1 MRRSFLL
8 FRSFLSF
15 LSFLS
20 FPSSRQATGPR
31 LRATSLL
38 VVGAVCL
45 LGALALAG
53 CGVTTTNVGGGG
65 DGSQP
70 TATSGVNH
78 GGTMSVKPCPGASV
92 TSAPSPTIVLTLK
105 DSYKTTQ
112 VHVGDTLEVQLDAKT
127 HWTTPA
133 HGATSVLAAIQP
145 QGGMDE
151 ASQTCQWF
159 YKAAATGKVTLDF
172 TGAPLCDP
180 TQACPAIARAEQ
192 FTIQVS

>member
-1 MRRSFLL
+1 M
-8 FRSFLSF
+8 FRSF
-15 LSFLS
+15 
-20 FPSSRQATGPR
+20 SSSQQLKKPR
-31 LRATSLL
+31 VRSTILL
-38 VVGAVCL
+38 AVGALCL
-45 LGALALAG
+45 VGALALAG

-70 TATSGVNH
+70 TATPGINNS
-78 GGTMSVKPCPGASV
+78 GTMSVKPCPGNSV
-92 TSAPSPTIVLTLK
+92 TASPSATIVLTVK

-112 VHVGDTLEVQLDAKT
+112 AHVGDTIEVQLDAKT
-127 HWTTPA
+127 HWATPA
-133 HGATSVLAAIQP
+133 HDAAPALAAIQP
-145 QGGMDE
+145 QGGMDD

-159 YKAAATGKVTLDF
+159 YKAAAPGKATLDF

>member
-1 MRRSFLL
+1 MHRSFLL
-8 FRSFLSF
+8 FRSF
-15 LSFLS
+15 
-20 FPSSRQATGPR
+20 SSSQRVNKPR
-31 LRATSLL
+31 IGSKTLL
-38 VVGAVCL
+38 VVGAACL

-65 DGSQP
+65 DGSQQ
-70 TATSGVNH
+70 TATPGINN
-78 GGTMSVKPCPGASV
+78 GGTMSVKPCPGNSV
-92 TSAPSPTIVLTLK
+92 TSAPSATVVLTVK

-112 VHVGDTLEVQLDAKT
+112 AHVGDTIEVQLDAKT
-127 HWTTPA
+127 HWSTPA
-133 HGATSVLAAIQP
+133 HDAAPALTAIQP

-159 YKAAATGKVTLDF
+159 YKAAAPGNATLNF

>member
-15 LSFLS
+15 LSFLP
-20 FPSSRQATGPR
+20 FPSSRQATRPR
-31 LRATSLL
+31 VRATLLL

-45 LGALALAG
+45 LGALVLAG
-53 CGVTTTNVGGGG
+53 CGVTTNIGGGG

-78 GGTMSVKPCPGASV
+78 GGTMSVKPCPGGSV
-92 TSAPSPTIVLTLK
+92 TSAPTPTIVLTLK

-112 VHVGDTLEVQLDAKT
+112 AHVGDTLEVQLDAKT

-133 HGATSVLAAIQP
+133 HDTSPALAPIQP

-180 TQACPAIARAEQ
+180 NQACPAIARAEH
-192 FTIQVS
+192 FTIQIS

>member
-1 MRRSFLL
+1 MRRSSLL
-8 FRSFLSF
+8 FRSFS
-15 LSFLS
+15 
-20 FPSSRQATGPR
+20 SSRQVKRPR
-31 LRATSLL
+31 VRSTLLL

-45 LGALALAG
+45 LGALALVG

-65 DGSQP
+65 DGSQA
-70 TATSGVNH
+70 TATPGINN
-78 GGTMSVKPCPGASV
+78 GGTMSVKPCPGNSV
-92 TSAPSPTIVLTLK
+92 TSNPSATIVLTVK

-112 VHVGDTLEVQLDAKT
+112 AHVGDTIEVRLDAKT
-127 HWTTPA
+127 HWATPA
-133 HGATSVLAAIQP
+133 PDATSALAAIQP
-145 QGGMDE
+145 QGGMDD

-159 YKAAATGKVTLDF
+159 YKAAAPGKVTLDF

>member
-1 MRRSFLL
+1 MHRSSRL
-8 FRSFLSF
+8 FRSVS
-15 LSFLS
+15 
-20 FPSSRQATGPR
+20 SSRQVKTPR
-31 LRATSLL
+31 IRSTALL

-70 TATSGVNH
+70 TATSGINN
-78 GGTMSVKPCPGASV
+78 GGTMSVRPCPGNSVASNP
-92 TSAPSPTIVLTLK
+92 AATIVLTVK

-112 VHVGDTLEVQLDAKT
+112 AHVGDTIEVQLDTKT
-127 HWTTPA
+127 HWASPA
-133 HGATSVLAAIQP
+133 HDAAPALAAIQP

-151 ASQTCQWF
+151 ATQTCQWF
-159 YKAAATGKVTLDF
+159 YTAAAPGKVTLDF
-172 TGAPLCDP
+172 TGAPLCESNAP
-180 TQACPAIARAEQ
+180 CPAIARAEQ

>member
-1 MRRSFLL
+1 MHRSSPL
-8 FRSFLSF
+8 FRSF
-15 LSFLS
+15 
-20 FPSSRQATGPR
+20 SSSQQVKKPR
-31 LRATSLL
+31 VRSAMLL
-38 VVGAVCL
+38 AVGAACL

-53 CGVTTTNVGGGG
+53 CGVTTTNVGGAG

-70 TATSGVNH
+70 TATSGINN
-78 GGTMSVKPCPGASV
+78 GGTMSVRPCPGNSVASSP
-92 TSAPSPTIVLTLK
+92 SATIVLTVK
-105 DSYKTTQ
+105 DSHKTTQ
-112 VHVGDTLEVQLDAKT
+112 AHVGDTIEVQLDAKT
-127 HWTTPA
+127 HWATPA
-133 HGATSVLAAIQP
+133 HDAAPALAAIQP

-159 YKAAATGKVTLDF
+159 YKAAAPGKATLDF

>member
-1 MRRSFLL
+1 MHRLSRLL
-8 FRSFLSF
+8 QSS
-15 LSFLS
+15 
-20 FPSSRQATGPR
+20 PSSRKAR
-31 LRATSLL
+31 LRSTLL
-38 VVGAVCL
+38 AVVGAVCL

-65 DGSQP
+65 AGSQP
-70 TATSGVNH
+70 TATPGVNN
-78 GGTMSVKPCPGASV
+78 GGTMSVKPCPGDSA
-92 TSAPSPTIVLTLK
+92 TSSPSATIVLTVK

-112 VHVGDTLEVQLDAKT
+112 AHVGDTLEVRLDAKT

-133 HGATSVLAAIQP
+133 HDTSPALAPIQP

-159 YKAAATGKVTLDF
+159 YKAAAPGKVTLNF

-192 FTIQVS
+192 FTIQVA

>member
-1 MRRSFLL
+1 MHRSSPL
-8 FRSFLSF
+8 FRSFW
-15 LSFLS
+15 
-20 FPSSRQATGPR
+20 SSQQVKKPR
-31 LRATSLL
+31 IRSKTLL

-53 CGVTTTNVGGGG
+53 CGVTTTNVGGG

-70 TATSGVNH
+70 TATPGINN
-78 GGTMSVKPCPGASV
+78 GGTMSVKPCPGNSVASSP
-92 TSAPSPTIVLTLK
+92 SATVVLTVK

-112 VHVGDTLEVQLDAKT
+112 AHVGDTIEVQLDAKT

-133 HGATSVLAAIQP
+133 HDAAPALAAIQP

-159 YKAAATGKVTLDF
+159 YKAAAPGKATLHF

-180 TQACPAIARAEQ
+180 TQACPAIARAET

>member
-1 MRRSFLL
+1 MHRTSRSY
-8 FRSFLSF
+8 LS
-15 LSFLS
+15 L
-20 FPSSRQATGPR
+20 PSPRQATRPR
-31 LRATSLL
+31 IRSTVLL

-70 TATSGVNH
+70 TATSGINN
-78 GGTMSVKPCPGASV
+78 GGTMSVKPCPGASI
-92 TSAPSPTIVLTLK
+92 TGSPSATIVLTVK

-112 VHVGDTLEVQLDAKT
+112 AHVGDTIEVWLDAKT
-127 HWTTPA
+127 HWATPA
-133 HGATSVLAAIQP
+133 HDAAPTLEAIQP

-159 YKAAATGKVTLDF
+159 YKAAAPGTATLNF
-172 TGAPLCDP
+172 SGAPLCDP
-180 TQACPAIARAEQ
+180 AQACPAIARAEQ